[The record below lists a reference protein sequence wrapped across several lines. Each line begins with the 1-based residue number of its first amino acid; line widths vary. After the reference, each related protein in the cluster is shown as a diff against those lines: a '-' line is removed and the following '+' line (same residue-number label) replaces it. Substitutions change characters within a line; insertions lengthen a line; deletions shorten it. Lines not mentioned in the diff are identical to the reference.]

1 MRKLDLTIEIQ
12 SAAQFIRDYVQSS
25 GLANVVI
32 GLSGGIDSSLS
43 AALAVKALGKEHV
56 YGAMLPW
63 ENSSPASYNDALLLA
78 QHLGMHHEKIEI
90 TPMVKAYFDNYAAKA
105 DNLRLGNWM
114 ARTRMC
120 VLYDLSAQYKGLVV
134 GTSNRT
140 EILVGYFTQHGDGA
154 CAFEPIGHLYK
165 TEVWQM
171 AALLGIP
178 QQIIDK
184 TPTADLWANQTDE
197 DEIGIKYSR
206 LDAILYSLTEENKS
220 TEDIIKEGIP
230 RSQVHRVIE
239 LMNKTVFK
247 RQLPPLITDWYK
259 QVSL

>member
-1 MRKLDLTIEIQ
+1 MRTLDLSAEIDKI
-12 SAAQFIRDYVQSS
+12 AIFISEYTLAS
-25 GLANVVI
+25 GLSNIII

-56 YGAMLPW
+56 FGVMLPW
-63 ENSSPASYNDALLLA
+63 KNSSPDSYNDALTLA
-78 QHLGMHHEKIEI
+78 RKLGIQHERIEI
-90 TPMVKAYFDNYAAKA
+90 TPMVTPYFEIYEEHA

-120 VLYDLSAQYKGLVV
+120 VLYDLSAKYKGLVL

-140 EILVGYFTQHGDGA
+140 ELLVGYFTQHGDGA

-171 AALLGIP
+171 AALLGVP

-184 TPTADLWANQTDE
+184 IPTADLWANQTDE
-197 DEIGIKYSR
+197 DEIGMKYTQ
-206 LDAILYSLTEENKS
+206 LDAILYSLTEEHKTS
-220 TEDIIKEGIP
+220 EELLLSGIP
-230 RSQVHRVIE
+230 QDKIYRVID
-239 LMNKTVFK
+239 LMKRTEFK
-247 RQLPPLITDWYK
+247 RLLPPLITEWNK
-259 QVSL
+259 QVKQ